1 MVDFESSALLLRDAD
16 IAVVAGSVDDA
27 QTTNDL
33 AAGLRLNYVKVL
45 NGLDANAIAAST
57 GAMTAPRGDGTM
69 LHATGFL
76 LNPDG
81 TVLQS
86 VFASG
91 PIGRL
96 MPDDV
101 LKKVAFERLQA
112 AKS

>member
-1 MVDFESSALLLRDAD
+1 MVDFESSALLLRNAE
-16 IAVVAGSVDDA
+16 ISVVAASVDDT
-27 QTTNDL
+27 QTATDL
-33 AAGLRLNYVKVL
+33 ASGLRLNYVKML
-45 NGLDANAIAAST
+45 HGLDAHAVAAST
-57 GAMTAPRGDGTM
+57 GALMQAGDRTF

-76 LNPDG
+76 LNPDS